1 MEKNEVTLRKITAK
15 TKPTKLTYNVG
26 GKVDTPGL
34 ELQIVNDNNLTSIKD
49 GYSLSIASGN
59 VLNKVGMHKIIVT
72 YQSQKFEFDIVVK
85 KVSKIEVDE
94 SKIDTEYKVGEKF
107 DEDITITVE
116 YSDGTKEEIKDNFIV
131 SKEEFNSAG
140 ENSVS
145 VSYGDAT
152 TNVIVNVVEEENEKT
167 PQNEHTPE
175 TNENDTKSN
184 NEGMEFGIVH
194 IILLIIISIALTA
207 IFEYKKEH

>member
-1 MEKNEVTLRKITAK
+1 M
-15 TKPTKLTYNVG
+15 
-26 GKVDTPGL
+26 
-34 ELQIVNDNNLTSIKD
+34 
-49 GYSLSIASGN
+49 
-59 VLNKVGMHKIIVT
+59 
-72 YQSQKFEFDIVVK
+72 
-85 KVSKIEVDE
+85 
-94 SKIDTEYKVGEKF
+94 EKF
-107 DEDITITVE
+107 DEDIIITVE

-145 VSYGDAT
+145 VSYGGAT

-167 PQNEHTPE
+167 PQNEYTPK

-184 NEGMEFGIVH
+184 NEGMKFGIVH

-207 IFEYKKEH
+207 IFEYKKDN